1 MMTPARRLPSAVA
14 LDDAARL
21 TGVPVNR
28 LRGAWRKEKLVSP
41 YADKIALADVV
52 RAFVAL
58 RLQAI
63 FGEQSGIGLN
73 LARSVPEAS
82 LMRLL
87 NGETEVFDVMLDGAK
102 FTVAFP
108 REVFNEL
115 RDEILTTAGW

>member
-1 MMTPARRLPSAVA
+1 MMTPTRRLPSAVA

-82 LMRLL
+82 LLKLL
-87 NGETEVFDVMLDGAK
+87 NGETVFDVTLDGAK
-102 FTVAFP
+102 FSVTFP
-108 REVFNEL
+108 REILDEL
-115 RDEILTTAGW
+115 RDEILATAGW